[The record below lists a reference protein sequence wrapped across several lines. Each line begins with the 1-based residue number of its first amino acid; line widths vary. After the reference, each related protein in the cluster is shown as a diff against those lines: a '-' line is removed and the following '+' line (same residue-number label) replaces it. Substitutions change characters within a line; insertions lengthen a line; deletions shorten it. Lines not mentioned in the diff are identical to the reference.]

1 MPPTPHGDPTPPR
14 RTPDTTAPRD
24 LTAASSF
31 GPRPKPGADPSSA
44 PDSGPGA
51 TPSSGPDVE
60 SGASAS
66 SGSASEP
73 GAGPDPGPDP
83 GAVPGPGPGPKPG
96 DTPEKSVPQ
105 EPDPQ
110 EQDRQATGPQEP
122 ALEASDPQG
131 PAPDAAGPEAPDP
144 QGSAQ
149 GAADPEEP
157 DPRAA
162 GAGQR
167 SRRRRRWVRRG
178 VVALVLL
185 LLVPLLGAEAALRV
199 NYSGDPA
206 DGTYTRGQDA
216 IWLGHAWVDGRKT
229 DADVTALA
237 ERLRG
242 TGIRDLY
249 VHTGPLEHDGTLPK
263 SVYPKAGWFIAA
275 VHRALPGVR
284 VQAWLGDVLASE
296 SPDGLRLERAR
307 TRAAVV
313 ASAREV
319 LAAGYEGAHFDLEPL
334 HSGDRNY
341 LGLLDDLR
349 AVTRAHGALLS
360 VASHQIDPLPAFHS
374 VWGTL
379 TNHPKW
385 WSQAYFGEVARRVD
399 QIAVMS
405 YDTMQ
410 PLQSLYGGYV
420 AQQTS
425 LALEVTPPGT
435 QLLMGLPFYHENKFG
450 HQAHAETVPAAVRG
464 VRLGLS
470 RTDADRARFGVA
482 LYVDFAA
489 TEADW
494 TAYRE
499 DWVHR

>member
-1 MPPTPHGDPTPPR
+1 MAAGS
-14 RTPDTTAPRD
+14 APV
-24 LTAASSF
+24 
-31 GPRPKPGADPSSA
+31 PA
-44 PDSGPGA
+44 PDS
-51 TPSSGPDVE
+51 
-60 SGASAS
+60 ASAP
-66 SGSASEP
+66 EP
-73 GAGPDPGPDP
+73 GDA
-83 GAVPGPGPGPKPG
+83 
-96 DTPEKSVPQ
+96 PEKPAPQ
-105 EPDPQ
+105 AAD
-110 EQDRQATGPQEP
+110 PQEP
-122 ALEASDPQG
+122 A
-131 PAPDAAGPEAPDP
+131 PEAT
-144 QGSAQ
+144 
-149 GAADPEEP
+149 DPETTAPETTAP
-157 DPRAA
+157 EVTAPEVTAPEVTA
-162 GAGQR
+162 PEVTAPEVTAPEVTAPEATGTGQR
-167 SRRRRRWVRRG
+167 GRARKRWVRWVRWVRRG
-178 VVALVLL
+178 AVALVLL

-284 VQAWLGDVLASE
+284 VHAWLGDVLASE

-435 QLLMGLPFYHENKFG
+435 RLLMGLPFYHENKFG

-499 DWVHR
+499 DWVHRR